1 MSNNNNGG
9 EDRSLDRGGRILKM
23 HVVKDGTHNETWMQG
38 GRDYWTAFKTFLTEA
53 LVVVEERESNM
64 ENEYEGGGDA
74 IGNKHSGDIG
84 ISGRREGND
93 KNGPI
98 QRKQISASAAATSTT
113 DAASAIPLEVSLGY
127 DGEAST
133 PSSSLSGAA
142 GMIPSVENF
151 MGMAREATRTVVQR
165 SRSGISG
172 SGSVSGG
179 GEDAYKKSE

>member
-1 MSNNNNGG
+1 MLNNNSKNNG
-9 EDRSLDRGGRILKM
+9 EKESLVGKGGNILTM
-23 HVVKDGTHNETWMQG
+23 HVVEDGTHNETWMQG
-38 GRDYWTAFKTFLTEA
+38 GRDYWRAFKSFLIEA
-53 LVVVEERESNM
+53 LAAVEERESYM
-64 ENEYEGGGDA
+64 ENGT

-84 ISGRREGND
+84 TSRRREGND

-98 QRKQISASAAATSTT
+98 QRKHISASTAATSTT
-113 DAASAIPLEVSLGY
+113 DAASANPLEVSLGY

-165 SRSGISG
+165 SRSGISA

-179 GEDAYKKSE
+179 GEDAYKKRE